1 MYFDHSS
8 SLSITVLVLV
18 LVVSHTFLKLY
29 STTTMRVSMVMFAAS
44 CLARPRVSLAFMPYS
59 IGRRISCH
67 GHGLRLLSS
76 SALGLNQND
85 VDLDVDITTT
95 SSKSTSKTSPSFT
108 PSTLPST
115 KSIKGVIFDM
125 DGTLIKPCIDF
136 AEMRRRIYDIA
147 DTDPLLQ
154 DKSEVERRGDVL
166 HLYTTFSEKGQVA
179 AKAVFDDIEAKALRD
194 MMLMPSIGDLCNFLD
209 GKGIPRAVLTRNVGK
224 SIEVMQEKLWE
235 SKSVKEFF
243 PVVNRESEGSD
254 GRTLEMK
261 PSPDAIFHI
270 CNVWGCDPKDVLM
283 VGDSAADDIVAAN
296 RAGCGGSVLLNF
308 NGLQLDNDSGDG
320 DARSEE
326 EIRERIPTIVIHGL
340 EELQE
345 ILEAN

>member
-1 MYFDHSS
+1 
-8 SLSITVLVLV
+8 
-18 LVVSHTFLKLY
+18 
-29 STTTMRVSMVMFAAS
+29 MFAAS
-44 CLARPRVSLAFMPYS
+44 CFTRQRVSFAFTPYFV
-59 IGRRISCH
+59 GRRISISSTYYNDH
-67 GHGLRLLSS
+67 SLRLLSS
-76 SALGLNQND
+76 SSALGLSQND
-85 VDLDVDITTT
+85 IEMDVDNSIT
-95 SSKSTSKTSPSFT
+95 SSSTSSTSSTSFT

-136 AEMRRRIYDIA
+136 ADMRRRIYEIA

-166 HLYTTFSEKGQVA
+166 KLYTTFSDEGQVA
-179 AKAVFDDIEAKALRD
+179 AKVVFDDIEAKALRD
-194 MMLMPSIGDLCNFLD
+194 MMLMPNIGDLCNFLD

-243 PVVNRESEGSD
+243 PVINRESEGSD
-254 GRTLEMK
+254 GRMLEMK

-320 DARSEE
+320 DARSEDE
-326 EIRERIPTIVIHGL
+326 RRERVPTIVIHDLG
-340 EELQE
+340 ELQE
-345 ILEAN
+345 IMEAN